1 MHREPAT
8 QVCLLIVLP
17 YSSVYCED
25 KDENKIL
32 IQINVVVLN
41 EEAEKQ
47 TNRKKPVMDSYEL
60 TVSEY

>member
-8 QVCLLIVLP
+8 QVCSLTVLP
-17 YSSVYCED
+17 YRSVYCED
-25 KDENKIL
+25 KDEIKIL

-60 TVSEY
+60 TVS